1 MFNARENEMPDAQRT
16 NVQEQIRVMI
26 VDDHAILRAGVR
38 EMLVDESDLD
48 VVAEAGSAEE
58 ALQLLESGTKVD
70 VVVLDITLPGQ
81 SGIELLKHLRTERP
95 ELAILVL
102 SMHPER
108 SFAVRLMRAGAN
120 GYVPKMI
127 VPEELVKAVRAVGAG
142 RRYITPIV
150 AELLASDAAAEDEG
164 PLHNRL
170 SERELQVF
178 TRIAQGISPAVM
190 ANELGLSVKTVST
203 YRARILEKMG
213 MRSNA
218 EIAAYA
224 VRNQLLD

>member
-1 MFNARENEMPDAQRT
+1 MFNARENEVPETPR
-16 NVQEQIRVMI
+16 NVQDQIRVLI

-38 EMLVDESDLD
+38 EMLADEEDLE
-48 VVAEAGSAEE
+48 VVGEAGSAEE
-58 ALQLLESGTKVD
+58 ALQLLDGGTKVD

-81 SGIELLKHLRTERP
+81 SGIELLMHLRTERP
-95 ELAILVL
+95 DLAILVL

-150 AELLASDAAAEDEG
+150 AELLASDAASDEEG

-178 TRIAQGISPAVM
+178 TRIAKGISPAVM

-224 VRNQLLD
+224 VRNQLVD

>member
-1 MFNARENEMPDAQRT
+1 MFNARENEIPETHR
-16 NVQEQIRVMI
+16 NVQEQIRVLI

-38 EMLVDESDLD
+38 EMLADEEDLT
-48 VVAEAGSAEE
+48 VVGEAGSAEE

-81 SGIELLKHLRTERP
+81 SGIELLKRLREEMP

-150 AELLASDAAAEDEG
+150 AELLASDCAADEEG
-164 PLHNRL
+164 PMHNRL

-178 TRIAQGISPAVM
+178 TRIARGISPAVM

-203 YRARILEKMG
+203 YRARILEKMA

-224 VRNQLLD
+224 VRNQLVD